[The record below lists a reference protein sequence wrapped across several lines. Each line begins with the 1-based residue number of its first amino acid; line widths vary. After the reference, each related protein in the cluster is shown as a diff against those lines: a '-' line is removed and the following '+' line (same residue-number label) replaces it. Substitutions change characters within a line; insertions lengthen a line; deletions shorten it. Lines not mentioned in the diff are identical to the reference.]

1 MNAQNAFGTV
11 NGSIMNF
18 KTSGTATTNSS
29 APIATTI
36 GASAVTAT
44 TARLTG
50 VVNPNNAE
58 TTYWFE
64 YKKTSGIFK
73 KTMETKHVVASAG
86 TNPLTVNVDI
96 DNLSSGTNYYA
107 QLIAKN
113 SSGTTTGERISFS
126 TQ

>member
-1 MNAQNAFGTV
+1 
-11 NGSIMNF
+11 
-18 KTSGTATTNSS
+18 
-29 APIATTI
+29 
-36 GASAVTAT
+36 
-44 TARLTG
+44 
-50 VVNPNNAE
+50 
-58 TTYWFE
+58 
-64 YKKTSGIFK
+64 
-73 KTMETKHVVASAG
+73 METKHVVASAG